1 MLLIDMSFFNMHLC
15 GILFVGMML
24 FDMLLID
31 MCWLL

>member
-1 MLLIDMSFFNMHLC
+1 MLLNDMSFFYMHKC

-24 FDMLLID
+24 FDKVLVD